1 MATQRLVRNL
11 GDVEGIERQSLSA
24 LNLPQSTYHGIR
36 AAAEKYPDRAAFLQ
50 LRTGAVDEAPTTML
64 YSEMLTRLHQTAN
77 LLHDLGLGAEDAVT
91 LLLPI
96 LPDTAICLWAAAT
109 TAIANPVNSF
119 LETDHLVSIMKSG
132 KAKVV
137 IGCHPSIEPTSWPR
151 IQEIRAKLPDI
162 IAIQVGGDG
171 TDLEPGVIHY
181 ESAIAS
187 QPGDRLIS
195 DREIRP
201 EDTSAYLHT
210 GGTTGAPKLARHNHL
225 GQLLLCANMDFFV
238 GPPEP
243 TVILLGVPLFHVG
256 GVVAASLHGLCSGNT
271 IVTLHP
277 NGLRD
282 PVTVRDFLANAER
295 FGASTLGGV
304 PASWSALLGLPTA
317 HLDLSKIR
325 YGIVAAA
332 TLPLEVAN
340 NVAAKFGF
348 PLIEGWG
355 MTETYSFAT
364 LNPLHGEN
372 RIGSVGFH
380 FPFMQIRIV
389 ELDEDGRWLRD
400 CDENEIG
407 VLVVKGPQVIDGYVD
422 AAHNEE
428 TWVQGDWLNT
438 GDLARMDGDGYVWHT
453 GRAKDLIIR
462 GGHNIDPAL
471 IEEILYQIPGIELAA
486 AVGQPDRRVGE
497 MPVAFVQMR
506 TGEDFDEEAIKIF
519 VRERI
524 QERAANPVNV
534 YALAEMPM
542 TQVGKIFKPALR
554 MEAARLVL
562 QRELTAMLKHTVAE
576 AVVVVAA
583 DPTHGTLAS
592 ITLTGSHDE
601 LTAKLKEAV
610 RVYPVRTE
618 FTENK

>member
-1 MATQRLVRNL
+1 
-11 GDVEGIERQSLSA
+11 
-24 LNLPQSTYHGIR
+24 
-36 AAAEKYPDRAAFLQ
+36 
-50 LRTGAVDEAPTTML
+50 
-64 YSEMLTRLHQTAN
+64 
-77 LLHDLGLGAEDAVT
+77 
-91 LLLPI
+91 
-96 LPDTAICLWAAAT
+96 
-109 TAIANPVNSF
+109 
-119 LETDHLVSIMKSG
+119 
-132 KAKVV
+132 
-137 IGCHPSIEPTSWPR
+137 
-151 IQEIRAKLPDI
+151 
-162 IAIQVGGDG
+162 
-171 TDLEPGVIHY
+171 
-181 ESAIAS
+181 
-187 QPGDRLIS
+187 
-195 DREIRP
+195 
-201 EDTSAYLHT
+201 
-210 GGTTGAPKLARHNHL
+210 
-225 GQLLLCANMDFFV
+225 
-238 GPPEP
+238 
-243 TVILLGVPLFHVG
+243 
-256 GVVAASLHGLCSGNT
+256 
-271 IVTLHP
+271 
-277 NGLRD
+277 
-282 PVTVRDFLANAER
+282 
-295 FGASTLGGV
+295 
-304 PASWSALLGLPTA
+304 
-317 HLDLSKIR
+317 
-325 YGIVAAA
+325 
-332 TLPLEVAN
+332 
-340 NVAAKFGF
+340 
-348 PLIEGWG
+348 
-355 MTETYSFAT
+355 
-364 LNPLHGEN
+364 
-372 RIGSVGFH
+372 
-380 FPFMQIRIV
+380 
-389 ELDEDGRWLRD
+389 
-400 CDENEIG
+400 
-407 VLVVKGPQVIDGYVD
+407 
-422 AAHNEE
+422 NEE